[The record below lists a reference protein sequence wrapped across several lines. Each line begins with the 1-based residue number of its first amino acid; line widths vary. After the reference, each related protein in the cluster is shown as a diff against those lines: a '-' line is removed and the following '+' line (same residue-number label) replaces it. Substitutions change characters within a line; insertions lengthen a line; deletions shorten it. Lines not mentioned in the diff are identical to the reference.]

1 MGRRP
6 YRKDV
11 AEAIA
16 KCELLGFTLVI
27 KPGKGAR
34 HVQMVHRNG
43 GTITFPKTPSAPS
56 WRKNHEADA
65 RRVARGGQDG

>member
-1 MGRRP
+1 MGKRS

-11 AEAIA
+11 GEAIKKAEAM
-16 KCELLGFTLVI
+16 GFTLIV
-27 KPGKGAR
+27 KKGRGSNHVYMR
-34 HVQMVHRNG
+34 HENG

-65 RRVARGGQDG
+65 KRVARGGGSQ